1 MSGPVDRP
9 PPRDPDDSWSSD
21 ERPDPAAEGEATDRW
36 SADDPWPDAPS
47 DASSGWAA
55 WPASDSPLE
64 DGLPDDAAL
73 PVSDPWAESW
83 TDDSPNVA
91 SADVPWSAPQW
102 APSAL
107 EDRPPEHVSA
117 DLAARQAAPEPDP
130 EPQPDPEPEPEAE
143 ARGSTEPAWPDRGN
157 STQVLPTSWAPPDPV
172 APDRTADLDPA
183 VGRVKVS
190 LGPEAEVEDDADEPA
205 STAEQA
211 VPWLIGLI
219 LLLTGM
225 VILLLALIF
234 AGDASM
240 GSSGVVPSG
249 SALAVLPSAGI
260 IASIAPTPTPTT
272 SVTPSDASSPSASA
286 RPSASLSASP
296 EPTATPDPGPVYG
309 ALDMVY
315 QGRSAALAPIYL
327 LRRDFTQDE
336 DTQQVLARDASLDVR
351 RYAWAPDGT
360 AGAGLLADVLVSVEP
375 GEEKRRLADGI
386 STVTFGA
393 DASTLYAVRVT
404 QDGANDVA
412 SIVEIDFGSGAE
424 TELAAPTYERPIIGE
439 EDALT
444 EAQFTDDGGAVRL
457 YWIDEGIL
465 RFWVLGAGTWE
476 IDPEDG
482 TLTELGEDVP
492 PTLWAPDAERRIRTS
507 FEDGSSTL
515 RLIDQANA
523 GVLTTTVEGRVSH
536 LRWAPDGERVV
547 FTVGRSNAGGGVLQ
561 DLFLWDLNEE
571 DPMQLTATG
580 AAFGADWLGT
590 QALWRD

>member
-1 MSGPVDRP
+1 MSGPQDRAP
-9 PPRDPDDSWSSD
+9 ARDPEDSWSSD
-21 ERPDPAAEGEATDRW
+21 DRPDP
-36 SADDPWPDAPS
+36 SADDPWPDPPS
-47 DASSGWAA
+47 DASSGWAE
-55 WPASDSPLE
+55 WPATDTPLE
-64 DGLPDDAAL
+64 DDLPDEAAL
-73 PVSDPWAESW
+73 PVNDPWAESW
-83 TDDSPNVA
+83 TDDSPAVA
-91 SADVPWSAPQW
+91 SADPPWSAPAW
-102 APSAL
+102 TPSAP
-107 EDRPPEHVSA
+107 EDASPDDVWAHPAVRQSEPET
-117 DLAARQAAPEPDP
+117 RPDP
-130 EPQPDPEPEPEAE
+130 EPMQ
-143 ARGSTEPAWPDRGN
+143 STEPAWPDRGN
-157 STQVLPTSWAPPDPV
+157 STQVLPTSWAPPDAV
-172 APDRTADLDPA
+172 APDRNADLDPA

-240 GSSGVVPSG
+240 GSSGAVPSG
-249 SALAVLPSAGI
+249 SGLTALPSADM
-260 IASIAPTPTPTT
+260 IANTSPSPSPSPTSSPTSAPTPTEAPSPT
-272 SVTPSDASSPSASA
+272 VTP
-286 RPSASLSASP
+286 SP

-309 ALDMVY
+309 ALEMVY

-336 DTQQVLARDASLDVR
+336 DTQQILAQDASLDVR

-360 AGAGLLADVLVSVEP
+360 AGAGLLADVLVSIEP
-375 GEEKRRLADGI
+375 GEAKRRLAEGI

-393 DASTLYAVRVT
+393 DASTLYAVRVR
-404 QDGANDVA
+404 QDGATDVA

-444 EAQFTDDGGAVRL
+444 EAQFSDDGGAVRL

-465 RFWVLGAGTWE
+465 RFWALGAGTWE
-476 IDPEDG
+476 IDPEGG
-482 TLTELGEDVP
+482 TLTELGEDDRP
-492 PTLWAPDAERRIRTS
+492 SLWAPDAGRRIRTS

-523 GVLTTTVEGRVSH
+523 EVLTTTVEGRVSH

-547 FTVGRSNAGGGVLQ
+547 FTAGRSNAGGGVLQ

-571 DPMQLTATG
+571 NPRQLTATG
-580 AAFGADWLGT
+580 AAFGAEWRGSH
-590 QALWRD
+590 ALWRD